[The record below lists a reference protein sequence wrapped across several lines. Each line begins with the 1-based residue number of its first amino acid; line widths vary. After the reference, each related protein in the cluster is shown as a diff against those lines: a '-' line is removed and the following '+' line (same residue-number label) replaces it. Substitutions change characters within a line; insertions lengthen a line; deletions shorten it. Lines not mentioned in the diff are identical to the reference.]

1 LKRVGLER
9 AMDLKVKKYSLGMK
23 QRLNIAQAVF
33 EGQELILLDEPTNA
47 LDDDGISLIYDVVKE
62 EKERGAIIIIATHH
76 KDDLERMC
84 DVLLKMREGRLY
96 Q

>member
-1 LKRVGLER
+1 
-9 AMDLKVKKYSLGMK
+9 MDLKVKKYSLGMK

-76 KDDLERMC
+76 KDDLESMC

>member
-1 LKRVGLER
+1 
-9 AMDLKVKKYSLGMK
+9 MK

-76 KDDLERMC
+76 KDDLESMC

>member
-1 LKRVGLER
+1 
-9 AMDLKVKKYSLGMK
+9 MDLKVKKYSLGMK

-84 DVLLKMREGRLY
+84 DVLLKMQEGRLY
-96 Q
+96 R

>member
-1 LKRVGLER
+1 ME
-9 AMDLKVKKYSLGMK
+9 LKVKKYSLGMK

-76 KDDLERMC
+76 KDDLESMC

>member
-1 LKRVGLER
+1 
-9 AMDLKVKKYSLGMK
+9 MKKYSLGMK

-76 KDDLERMC
+76 KDDLESMC